1 MKLRTKLNLLWLA
14 LAVTA
19 GSMTQAQVPYDKAP
33 VGTRILGLAN
43 GTEIKMLLEQANL
56 GSGEIE
62 IGEIT
67 LPAGAGMNNP
77 IDRGHNHGVIEIF
90 YVLEGELEHV
100 VNGTPYL
107 LKPGM
112 LGVVRPEDSVGHRV
126 PGDSPMKALIIWA
139 PGGEAERLVSGG
151 FSERPLE

>member
-1 MKLRTKLNLLWLA
+1 MKLRAKFNVLWLA
-14 LAVTA
+14 LAATA
-19 GSMTQAQVPYDKAP
+19 GAMAQVSYDKAP
-33 VGTRILGLAN
+33 TGTRILGLAN
-43 GTEIKMLLEQANL
+43 GTEIRMLLEQVNL

-77 IDRGHNHGVIEIF
+77 IDRGHKHGVIEIF

-107 LKPGM
+107 LTPGM

-139 PGGEAERLVSGG
+139 PGGEADRLVRGG
-151 FSERPLE
+151 FSERALE